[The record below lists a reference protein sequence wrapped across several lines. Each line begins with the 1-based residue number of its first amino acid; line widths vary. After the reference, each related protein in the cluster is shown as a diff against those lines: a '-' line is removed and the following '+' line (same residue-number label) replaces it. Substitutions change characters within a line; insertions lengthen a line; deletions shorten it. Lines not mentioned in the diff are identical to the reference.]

1 MICGE
6 IGQTDEAMKKLIAL
20 LILAVFSSIAFAG
33 PKQLTSFTAI
43 MNHLK
48 SGGKVNLVL
57 DYGQMQLKVDNE
69 VVESPKAIGGMTLEP
84 WEFFEKGVV
93 RNENAYVVS
102 SETHMISSTRYGFV
116 FNYVR
121 VRIYD
126 NEKVEVNAKYV
137 TTDYKQTV
145 MDETFYG
152 EISKKKD
159 DKKGVGAFA
168 Q

>member
-1 MICGE
+1 
-6 IGQTDEAMKKLIAL
+6 MKKFIAILGIAL
-20 LILAVFSSIAFAG
+20 LASFALAG
-33 PKQLTSFTAI
+33 PKQLTSFGEI

-48 SGGKVNLVL
+48 AGGKVNLVL

-102 SETHMISSTRYGFV
+102 SETHLISSARYGFV

-126 NEKVEVNAKYV
+126 NDKVEVNAKYV

-152 EISKKKD
+152 EVSKKKG